1 MIGVGQIVANEKST
15 AYNDVSLDG
24 AGRACIFRRA
34 HCRLA
39 ALSRSAAPL
48 RHCSITA

>member
-24 AGRACIFRRA
+24 AGRACIRACIFRRA
-34 HCRLA
+34 PIA
-39 ALSRSAAPL
+39 ALPPRRPAFA
-48 RHCSITA
+48 